1 MPSADALCV
10 ALDGSD
16 RVWISATARRLA
28 GCVGWLKIGLEAF
41 IAFGPELVREVAA
54 TGPRVFLDV
63 KLHDIPATV
72 RRASANAAACG
83 VDLFTVHAAGGRAML
98 EAAVAG
104 AREGTSSVPP
114 KIVAVTLLTS
124 IDREVLRELGVALT
138 SIDREVL
145 RELGVA
151 SSPEEL
157 VPRWAELARD
167 SGLDGVVSSPLEAA
181 RIRRE
186 CGPEFLIVTPGIR
199 PAGSATDDQRRVLT
213 PRQAIVAGADIL
225 VVGRPITR
233 APDPAEAAR
242 EILMEIESA
251 N

>member
-41 IAFGPELVREVAA
+41 IAFGPEIVREVAA

-83 VDLFTVHAAGGRAML
+83 ADLVTVHAGGGRAML

-104 AREGTSSVPP
+104 AREGASGVPP

-124 IDREVLRELGVALT
+124 LDRAAF
-138 SIDREVL
+138 

-157 VPRWAELARD
+157 VPRWAALARD

-186 CGPEFLIVTPGIR
+186 SGPEFLIVTPGIR
-199 PAGSATDDQRRVLT
+199 PAGTATDDQRRVLT
-213 PRQAIVAGADIL
+213 PRQAIAAGADIL

-242 EILMEIESA
+242 KILLEIESVD
-251 N
+251 

>member
-1 MPSADALCV
+1 MPSTDALCV

-16 RVWISATARRLA
+16 REWISATARRLA

-41 IAFGPELVREVAA
+41 IAFGPELVREVA
-54 TGPRVFLDV
+54 TVGPRVFLDL

-72 RRASANAAACG
+72 RKASANAAACG
-83 VDLFTVHAAGGRAML
+83 ADLLTVHAGGGRAML

-104 AREGTSSVPP
+104 AREGASSMPP
-114 KIVAVTLLTS
+114 RIVAVTLLTS
-124 IDREVLRELGVALT
+124 LDRAA
-138 SIDREVL
+138 L

-157 VPRWAELARD
+157 VPRWAALARD

-181 RIRRE
+181 QIRRQY
-186 CGPEFLIVTPGIR
+186 GPEFLIVTPGIR
-199 PAGSATDDQRRVLT
+199 PAGSASDDQRRVLT
-213 PRQAIVAGADIL
+213 PRQAIQAGADIL
-225 VVGRPITR
+225 VIGRPITR

-242 EILMEIESA
+242 EILLEIESDD
-251 N
+251 

>member
-1 MPSADALCV
+1 
-10 ALDGSD
+10 
-16 RVWISATARRLA
+16 
-28 GCVGWLKIGLEAF
+28 VGWLKIGLEAF
-41 IAFGPELVREVAA
+41 IAFGPELVREIAA

-98 EAAVAG
+98 EAAVVG

-114 KIVAVTLLTS
+114 KIVAVTL
-124 IDREVLRELGVALT
+124 LT

-167 SGLDGVVSSPLEAA
+167 SGLDGVVSSPREAA
-181 RIRRE
+181 QIRRE

-251 N
+251 D

>member
-1 MPSADALCV
+1 MPSTDALCV

-16 RVWISATARRLA
+16 REWISATARRLA

-41 IAFGPELVREVAA
+41 IAFGPELVREVATA
-54 TGPRVFLDV
+54 GPRVFLDL

-72 RRASANAAACG
+72 RKASANAAACG
-83 VDLFTVHAAGGRAML
+83 ADLLTVHAGGGRAML

-104 AREGTSSVPP
+104 AREGASSMPP
-114 KIVAVTLLTS
+114 RIVAVTLLTS
-124 IDREVLRELGVALT
+124 LDRAA
-138 SIDREVL
+138 L

-157 VPRWAELARD
+157 APRWAALARD

-181 RIRRE
+181 QIRRQY
-186 CGPEFLIVTPGIR
+186 GPEFLIVTPGIR
-199 PAGSATDDQRRVLT
+199 PAGSASDDQRRVLT
-213 PRQAIVAGADIL
+213 PRQAIQAGADIL
-225 VVGRPITR
+225 VIGRPITR

-242 EILMEIESA
+242 EILLEIESDD
-251 N
+251 

>member
-1 MPSADALCV
+1 MPSTDALCV

-16 RVWISATARRLA
+16 REWISATARRLA

-41 IAFGPELVREVAA
+41 IAFGPELVREVATA
-54 TGPRVFLDV
+54 GPRVFLDL

-72 RRASANAAACG
+72 RKASANAAACG
-83 VDLFTVHAAGGRAML
+83 ADLLTVHAGGGRAML

-104 AREGTSSVPP
+104 AREGASSMPP
-114 KIVAVTLLTS
+114 RIVAVTLLTS
-124 IDREVLRELGVALT
+124 LDRAA
-138 SIDREVL
+138 L

-157 VPRWAELARD
+157 VPRWAALARD

-181 RIRRE
+181 QIRRQY
-186 CGPEFLIVTPGIR
+186 GPEFLIVTPGIR
-199 PAGSATDDQRRVLT
+199 PAGSASDDQRRVLT
-213 PRQAIVAGADIL
+213 PRQAIQAGADIL
-225 VVGRPITR
+225 VIGRPITR

-242 EILMEIESA
+242 EILLEIESDD
-251 N
+251 

>member
-1 MPSADALCV
+1 MPSTDALCV

-16 RVWISATARRLA
+16 REWISATARRLA

-41 IAFGPELVREVAA
+41 VAFGPELVREVATA
-54 TGPRVFLDV
+54 GPRVFLDL

-72 RRASANAAACG
+72 RKASANAAACG
-83 VDLFTVHAAGGRAML
+83 ADLLTVHAGGGRAML

-104 AREGTSSVPP
+104 AREGASSMPP
-114 KIVAVTLLTS
+114 RIVAVTLLTS
-124 IDREVLRELGVALT
+124 LDRAA
-138 SIDREVL
+138 L

-157 VPRWAELARD
+157 VPRWAALARD

-181 RIRRE
+181 QIRRQY
-186 CGPEFLIVTPGIR
+186 GPEFLIVTPGIR
-199 PAGSATDDQRRVLT
+199 PAGSASDDQRRVLT
-213 PRQAIVAGADIL
+213 PRQAIQAGADIL
-225 VVGRPITR
+225 VIGRPITR

-251 N
+251 D

>member
-1 MPSADALCV
+1 MPSTDALCV

-16 RVWISATARRLA
+16 REWISATARRLA

-41 IAFGPELVREVAA
+41 IAFGPELVREVA
-54 TGPRVFLDV
+54 TVGPRVFLDL

-72 RRASANAAACG
+72 RKASANAAACG
-83 VDLFTVHAAGGRAML
+83 ADLLTVHAGGGRAML

-104 AREGTSSVPP
+104 AREGASSMPP
-114 KIVAVTLLTS
+114 RIVAVTLLTS
-124 IDREVLRELGVALT
+124 LDRAA
-138 SIDREVL
+138 L

-157 VPRWAELARD
+157 VPRWAALARD

-181 RIRRE
+181 QIRRQY
-186 CGPEFLIVTPGIR
+186 GPEFLIVTPGIR
-199 PAGSATDDQRRVLT
+199 PAGSASDDQRRVLT
-213 PRQAIVAGADIL
+213 PRQAIQAGADIL
-225 VVGRPITR
+225 VIGRPITR

-251 N
+251 D

>member
-63 KLHDIPATV
+63 KLHDIPTTV

-83 VDLFTVHAAGGRAML
+83 ADLFTVHAGGGRAML

-104 AREGTSSVPP
+104 AREGTSGVPP

-124 IDREVLRELGVALT
+124 MDREVLRELGVANL
-138 SIDREVL
+138 
-145 RELGVA
+145 
-151 SSPEEL
+151 PEEL
-157 VPRWAELARD
+157 VPRWAGLARD

-199 PAGSATDDQRRVLT
+199 PAGSASDDQRRVLT
-213 PRQAIVAGADIL
+213 PRQAIMAGADIL

-233 APDPAEAAR
+233 APDPAAAAR
-242 EILMEIESA
+242 EILMEIESTD
-251 N
+251 